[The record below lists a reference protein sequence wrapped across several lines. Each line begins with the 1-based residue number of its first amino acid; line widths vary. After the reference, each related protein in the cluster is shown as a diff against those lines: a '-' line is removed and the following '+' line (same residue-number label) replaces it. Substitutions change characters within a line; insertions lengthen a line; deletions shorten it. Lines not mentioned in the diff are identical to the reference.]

1 MAATFKASLIR
12 ILASPPP
19 VEPPAPSRAERMLL
33 LLGAMAAGGWIFAYK
48 VRDFLGLGTTS
59 DLYQFVQLSTSWLR
73 GQFLHDNYYGDHL
86 AIHTYLSCPLLG
98 VLTIPFGA
106 FGLLLALGLAAA
118 FSVMAIVRILRLLGV
133 PAGFALGY
141 ALVATLMPLS
151 VQVYQDSIYGFHVEL
166 LEPCLALWLAWFL
179 LRKNWLGSIV
189 LAVVTCS
196 IKEDA
201 PLLVVVMAV
210 TIMIEDLVRCGGAG
224 WRRAWATPAG
234 AVILLAVATVPLLLW
249 IIKSQQVGVVSASL
263 ARLHPVREAGGITSN
278 AALFSYIIANLTV
291 WLRSDAVIAWLGLS
305 FAATIGFILLRP
317 HLLVIGVATTLIA
330 WLMQD
335 SLLWAPRFAQ
345 SLAFFQLTG
354 CLAFASFCRLV
365 REKPK
370 RSPARAVL
378 GLAAVAGLGW
388 GLWQQWRTVPKVTE
402 VYRLAPSSKISPSD
416 RNQADRLFSVY
427 RREGRADEP
436 VMASPYLFRYAHDRN
451 LVWPHSLT
459 KRPQPVWILWDS
471 KDTPLDGLRAS
482 LVADNGVDLS
492 AYELK
497 GRAGDFLLYRQK
509 SGPGLQPVPLTAPV
523 PITGEDHGAVKMLV
537 RFAAARAGFSEP
549 LLSLGRTGAGDVFF
563 VRYLNYHQLVLG
575 MESIGDAVLTSKP
588 IEFEADHPYT
598 LELFS
603 GSLLPPAVDAADAK
617 EAARRLYLQS
627 LVSARLDG
635 NEVLNALATPH
646 VVQPAE
652 VVAGLNAAGADSA
665 AAAYFNT
672 VWRYVLALTFD
683 DDLPRQARPD
693 GGERWYA
700 VMEQLLAR
708 PDDAFWDDRDTGQV
722 ETRDDIL
729 ATAMRQARD
738 AMTRRESRYAQD
750 WTWGHLHQLDLDN
763 QTLGTS
769 GVGPVERLLN
779 RGGWEV
785 GGGTGAVDATAWDA
799 SDGYRITNAP
809 SMRMV
814 VSLADLDASRWIN
827 LTGVSGHAFSSH
839 YTDQTDLW
847 AEGKAWWATWRGTTP
862 DEPPLNARG
871 DLAVEFG
878 IS

>member
-1 MAATFKASLIR
+1 
-12 ILASPPP
+12 
-19 VEPPAPSRAERMLL
+19 
-33 LLGAMAAGGWIFAYK
+33 MAAGGWIFAYK

-459 KRPQPVWILWDS
+459 KRPQPVWILWDA

-665 AAAYFNT
+665 AAAFTGKISDVQRGGYPRPT
-672 VWRYVLALTFD
+672 HGGLADADHGAVRLVVR
-683 DDLPRQARPD
+683 LPAAAAGVPEPLLVVGVPGQA
-693 GGERWYA
+693 
-700 VMEQLLAR
+700 
-708 PDDAFWDDRDTGQV
+708 
-722 ETRDDIL
+722 
-729 ATAMRQARD
+729 
-738 AMTRRESRYAQD
+738 
-750 WTWGHLHQLDLDN
+750 
-763 QTLGTS
+763 TLGYVRVLPGGKARF
-769 GVGPVERLLN
+769 GVEIWGQKALESEEVAMPDEVATEVVFHVPALYPSVNDPRWGPVPRAAQEARRSRVVILINGRTVLDQAVKDNGTPSSPVAFGQNPVGGSWVGGQFSGRLLQVT
-779 RGGWEV
+779 RLEL
-785 GGGTGAVDATAWDA
+785 
-799 SDGYRITNAP
+799 SAP
-809 SMRMV
+809 
-814 VSLADLDASRWIN
+814 
-827 LTGVSGHAFSSH
+827 
-839 YTDQTDLW
+839 
-847 AEGKAWWATWRGTTP
+847 
-862 DEPPLNARG
+862 
-871 DLAVEFG
+871 
-878 IS
+878 